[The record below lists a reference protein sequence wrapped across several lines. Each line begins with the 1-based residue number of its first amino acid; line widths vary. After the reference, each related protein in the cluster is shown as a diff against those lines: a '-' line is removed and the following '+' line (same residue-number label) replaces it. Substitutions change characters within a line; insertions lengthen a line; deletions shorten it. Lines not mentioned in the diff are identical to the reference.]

1 MTSIPA
7 GTSSMSNIPLSPAIV
22 QSVYP
27 ATTTTTTVVQPTAV
41 AQPRYAVY
49 DKPAD
54 RRLRPWILL
63 GSVLLGVCFFFSAL
77 PSAHPI
83 PTQHSLVSPLHHFS
97 SNTLLTLSPFSAWLQ
112 QWSSSHSS
120 MKAESTPSGVCSQ
133 QAAFLVVLQ
142 SLDSSLDSLFDLQ
155 QRRWYVS
162 PLPSTFLSSYLC
174 SPPHLSYSLT
184 LNHLNGA

>member
-7 GTSSMSNIPLSPAIV
+7 GSSSMSNIPLSPAIV

-27 ATTTTTTVVQPTAV
+27 ATTTTVIQPTAV

-63 GSVLLGVCFFFSAL
+63 GSVLLGVCSFFSTS

-83 PTQHSLVSPLHHFS
+83 PHNTHSFSLLYHFS

-133 QAAFLVVLQ
+133 QDAFLVVQQ
-142 SLDSSLDSLFDLQ
+142 SLDSSLDSLCDLE
-155 QRRWYVS
+155 QRHWYVS
-162 PLPSTFLSSYLC
+162 FSLHSLVLSLLPSSSLVLSLSSI
-174 SPPHLSYSLT
+174 T
-184 LNHLNGA
+184 WI